1 MGFRSNGIKW
11 IWDDKSTTDW
21 NDTYTTTTTTDEP
34 IEIKAPGWKTKDTI
48 IINSPI
54 KGSEFEKIKEEMK
67 NAKLTVEAAPSVKP
81 LMHYGWVCPKC
92 GRVNAPW
99 VSQCGCQGSV
109 FKKIDTW
116 SPSGIPEA
124 CRYCSNH
131 PSNGGSGICNCTLGT
146 PEVTC

>member
-48 IINSPI
+48 TINNPI

-67 NAKLTVEAAPSVKP
+67 NAKLTVEAAPPVKP

-99 VSQCGCQGSV
+99 VSQCTCNGSPFVKVSTSPADVASPCQ
-109 FKKIDTW
+109 I
-116 SPSGIPEA
+116 
-124 CRYCSNH
+124 CSNN
-131 PSNGGSGICNCTLGT
+131 PANGGSGNCNCTLGT